1 MLPSINKVLT
11 YLLLTYNMYFIHQML
26 MHKVVFNPL
35 ILFLSLYHT
44 CTTHN
49 SFLLTW
55 PFYFSHVEAKNSVS
69 PKKLKCPLE
78 NCWLGQN
85 VPQKWNPRSDTG
97 LIMLYLKFLLKVR
110 IMGWQLKLLINADL
124 MISLPNV
131 SVVVDRTGANS
142 CFSPVVLA

>member
-1 MLPSINKVLT
+1 MRATSLLPLSYLMLPSINKVLT

-69 PKKLKCPLE
+69 PQKLKCPLE

-85 VPQKWNPRSDTG
+85 VPQKWNPRSDTDLSSS
-97 LIMLYLKFLLKVR
+97 LIVHFGKVGFWEGVFK
-110 IMGWQLKLLINADL
+110 II
-124 MISLPNV
+124 
-131 SVVVDRTGANS
+131 DRKKVFPPHES
-142 CFSPVVLA
+142 CSAE